1 MMNPQHRN
9 PPLYRQIG
17 QGLKAAPGFGV
28 VVTIAGNRAHKRIN
42 HYQGRALH
50 CGYAFAQF
58 GHVLCRIEGP
68 LAAILRNA
76 SDEMHPRQIGTGTR
90 QAGLERIGYVILT
103 GPEKNV
109 PRLRYRAI
117 RPAPAA
123 RDDSRQIKRNRGFP
137 GARITAEDMH
147 LGARQPIPPKPRNR
161 LTFHLIGAE

>member
-1 MMNPQHRN
+1 MNPQHRN

-90 QAGLERIGYVILT
+90 EAGLERIGYRLLNLLIAAPQRAETHKAWLGLRQKVPSHPIL
-103 GPEKNV
+103 
-109 PRLRYRAI
+109 
-117 RPAPAA
+117 
-123 RDDSRQIKRNRGFP
+123 
-137 GARITAEDMH
+137 
-147 LGARQPIPPKPRNR
+147 
-161 LTFHLIGAE
+161 